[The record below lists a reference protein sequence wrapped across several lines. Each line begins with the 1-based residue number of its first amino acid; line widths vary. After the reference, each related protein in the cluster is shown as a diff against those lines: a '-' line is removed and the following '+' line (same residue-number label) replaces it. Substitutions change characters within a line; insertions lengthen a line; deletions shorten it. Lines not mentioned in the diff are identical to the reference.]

1 MEYIQLEFENVK
13 LLLLNRIFFSFLI
26 KQALH
31 DMHIIMR
38 TNAHAIYW
46 FL

>member
-13 LLLLNRIFFSFLI
+13 LLLLNRIFFLFLI

-38 TNAHAIYW
+38 ANAHVIYW